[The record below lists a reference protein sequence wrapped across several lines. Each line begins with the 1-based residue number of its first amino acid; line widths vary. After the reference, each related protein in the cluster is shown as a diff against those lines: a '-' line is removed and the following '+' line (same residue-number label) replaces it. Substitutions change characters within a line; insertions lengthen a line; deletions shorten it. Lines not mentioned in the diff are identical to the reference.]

1 MAGYK
6 IISADSHVAEPPE
19 LYTELVAPEFR
30 HRTPQNRGAK
40 TARTYR
46 VVEGTKGVG
55 GWTWPRLG

>member
-30 HRTPQNRGAK
+30 HRTPTHRAAERAG
-40 TARTYR
+40 RTGWWR
-46 VVEGTKGVG
+46 VGRLV